1 MSHERFPN
9 QPSDTERRIGCQ
21 NLLNLFKSEPM
32 RFCIFLIGIT
42 FCSCRP
48 TYDILIRN
56 ATLYDGLGHA
66 PGTGDIAVRNGY
78 LARIAP
84 EIKGRANRIIDA
96 TGKAAAPGFI
106 DLHAHIEPLALY
118 PDAKSHVMQGVTTA
132 LGGPDGGSP
141 FPLGSYMDSL
151 TAMGI
156 GMNVGYLIGHN
167 TIRNHVMGLINRQPS
182 EDELEKMKVLVE
194 RAMQEGAFGIS
205 TGLKYLPGAFAE
217 TREVIELSKVAAR
230 HGGIYTSHL
239 REEGLGLLEG
249 VEEAI
254 EIGRSAGLP
263 VVLTHH
269 KAIGQP
275 MWGSSIKT
283 LAMVDQA
290 RQEGLDVRI
299 DQYPYTA
306 SHTGISVVIPAWA
319 LEGGYDSF
327 RNRCLDMTLRDSIKK
342 GIIYNL
348 VNDRGGNDLRR
359 IQFSR
364 IDWKPEFLG
373 KTLHDLVV
381 GNGQDPTIE
390 NGAEMIIEIQL
401 HRGANCIYHV
411 IDSTDVIRIMQHPTT
426 MIASDGRLT
435 QDGEGHPH
443 PRAYGTFPRVI
454 GYYARE
460 LGVLSIEEAIRK
472 MTSMPAETMGLTDR
486 GILRDKYR
494 ADLVIFDPQTI
505 IDRST
510 FTNPHQYPA
519 GIEYVMING
528 QLAVDRGVFMD
539 IRSGE
544 VLKRKTLSLTS
555 N

>member
-1 MSHERFPN
+1 
-9 QPSDTERRIGCQ
+9 
-21 NLLNLFKSEPM
+21 M
-32 RFCIFLIGIT
+32 RFSIFLLYIAL
-42 FCSCRP
+42 CSCHP

-56 ATLYDGLGHA
+56 ATVYDGLGNA
-66 PGTGDIAVRNGY
+66 PGTGDIAIRNGY
-78 LARIAP
+78 LTRIAP
-84 EIKGRANRIIDA
+84 EIKGRASRIIDA
-96 TGKAAAPGFI
+96 SGKAAAPGFI

-141 FPLGSYMDSL
+141 FPLGSYLDSL
-151 TAMGI
+151 AAMGI
-156 GMNVGYLIGHN
+156 GMNVGYLFGHN

-182 EDELEKMKVLVE
+182 EDELGKMKALVE
-194 RAMQEGAFGIS
+194 QAMQEGAFGLS

-249 VEEAI
+249 VAEAI

-283 LAMVDQA
+283 LSMVDQA

-319 LEGGYDSF
+319 LEGGYESF
-327 RNRCLDMTLRDSIKK
+327 RNRCQDMALRDSIKK

-348 VNDRGGNDLRR
+348 INDRGGNDLRR

-364 IDWKPEFLG
+364 IDWKPDFLG
-373 KTLHDLVV
+373 KTLHDLVI

-411 IDSTDVIRIMQHPTT
+411 IDSTDVIRIMQHPVT

-435 QDGEGHPH
+435 QYGEGHPH

-460 LGVLSIEEAIRK
+460 LGVLSIPEAIRK
-472 MTSMPAETMGLTDR
+472 MTSMPAETMGLQDR
-486 GILRDKYR
+486 GILRDNYR

-505 IDRST
+505 IDKST

-519 GIEYVMING
+519 GIEYVIING
-528 QLAVDRGVFMD
+528 RLAVDGGVFMD
-539 IRSGE
+539 IRSGQ
-544 VLKRKTLSLTS
+544 VLKRKTLSLIP